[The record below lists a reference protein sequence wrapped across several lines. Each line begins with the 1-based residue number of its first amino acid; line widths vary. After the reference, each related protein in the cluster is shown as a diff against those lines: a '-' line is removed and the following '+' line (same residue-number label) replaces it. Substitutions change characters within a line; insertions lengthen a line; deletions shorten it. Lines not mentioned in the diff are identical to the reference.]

1 MTFDEIMMEITSGLT
16 GDGEH
21 DLPYLQEQCEKY
33 KEHDLSQEMEAPTCD
48 EQS

>member
-16 GDGEH
+16 GDREH

-33 KEHDLSQEMEAPTCD
+33 KEHLYFLPFVPSEK
-48 EQS
+48 